1 MGFDHMTIVSGN
13 EVGLIFALLVE
24 RPVLLVERR
33 EKLSHLLTSKMVGL
47 KMMPFNYYIIFAP
60 YLCMSYKI
68 ELKTN
73 VCV

>member
-1 MGFDHMTIVSGN
+1 MGFDHVTIVRGN

-24 RPVLLVERR
+24 RLVLLGERR

-47 KMMPFNYYIIFAP
+47 KMMPFNYNIVFAP
-60 YLCMSYKI
+60 YLCMFYKI
-68 ELKTN
+68 ALKAN